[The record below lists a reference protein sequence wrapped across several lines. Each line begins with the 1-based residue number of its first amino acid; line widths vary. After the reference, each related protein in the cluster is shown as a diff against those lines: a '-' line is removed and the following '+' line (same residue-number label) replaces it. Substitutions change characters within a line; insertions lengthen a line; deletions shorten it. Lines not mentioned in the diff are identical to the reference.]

1 MSSRFTVA
9 ALGALAGLMSQP
21 AWSAQPAGGTMGQA
35 ALAQCIALNTTG
47 ADRVLTAR
55 WLFAMLG
62 KSSQIADL
70 STGDAERE
78 NELNKGFAKLFTRI
92 ITKDCTAELRPL
104 AAADLTDAFEK
115 VGEAL
120 GETAM
125 NELMNDKVVEKAL
138 GDYAEFI
145 SEDDFKPFMD
155 SLPKKSE

>member
-1 MSSRFTVA
+1 MSSKRTVA
-9 ALGALAGLMSQP
+9 ALGALAGLMAQP
-21 AWSAQPAGGTMGQA
+21 AWSAQPADGTAGQA

-47 ADRVLTAR
+47 ADRLLTAR

-70 STGDAERE
+70 STGNAARDA
-78 NELNKGFAKLFTRI
+78 ELNKGFAKLFTRI
-92 ITKDCTAELRPL
+92 VTKDCAAQVRPI
-104 AAADLTDAFEK
+104 AAVDLTDAFGK

-125 NELMNDKVVEKAL
+125 KELMNDKAVEKAL

-145 SEDDFKPFMD
+145 SEDDFKPFVD
-155 SLPKKSE
+155 SLPKQSK

>member
-1 MSSRFTVA
+1 MSSKLTVA

-21 AWSAQPAGGTMGQA
+21 AWSAQRADETTGQA

-47 ADRVLTAR
+47 ADRLLTAR

-70 STGDAERE
+70 STADAGRE

-92 ITKDCTAELRPL
+92 VTKDCTAEVRPL
-104 AAADLTDAFEK
+104 AAADLTDAFGK

-125 NELMNDKVVEKAL
+125 NELMNDNVVEKAL
-138 GDYAEFI
+138 GEYAEFI
-145 SEDDFKPFMD
+145 SDDDFKPFID
-155 SLPKKSE
+155 SLPKKLK